1 MIYGCH
7 NDPLLEY
14 INDSVDEVLAKNE
27 RYAEES
33 TRYGINRD
41 QIITEFTKSIIEDLH
56 TLISSLREE
65 ITFLRVEMKS
75 KSSIIENL
83 VMQTE
88 KLVISSIDKEIIPN
102 SGKLNDN
109 SIYLNNLM
117 ESQEIVFRNI
127 DDKHVTIRKK
137 RPHHINASDP
147 LSNTESVSQY
157 LESISL
163 TSSFGCDNDKSD
175 EFNISDNEH
184 DHTVNNEATL
194 SFQLMEIRKRK
205 HHEYGILKQGNE
217 ESSPGTNVEKKVKCY
232 GDRRILKSVGDTND
246 KKKLWNKGTCLVIGD
261 STLNGIKEELM
272 GPNFKV
278 RAHSGAIIQDI
289 YSYIAPL
296 LPRNPTYVILMVG
309 TNDAIEKDSNKIL
322 NELLDL
328 KKYIESKS
336 PECKVIISCPTC
348 RFDHAKARITI
359 FNLRKKLDDLDIM
372 VILNENIGDNLI
384 GRKGL
389 HLNEHGSGRLAVNY
403 LTHIRKH

>member
-14 INDSVDEVLAKNE
+14 INDSLDEVLAKNE

-41 QIITEFTKSIIEDLH
+41 QIITGFTKSIIEDLH

-127 DDKHVTIRKK
+127 DDKHATIRKK

-147 LSNTESVSQY
+147 LSNTESVSQH
-157 LESISL
+157 LDSISL

-175 EFNISDNEH
+175 EFN
-184 DHTVNNEATL
+184 
-194 SFQLMEIRKRK
+194 K
-205 HHEYGILKQGNE
+205 
-217 ESSPGTNVEKKVKCY
+217 
-232 GDRRILKSVGDTND
+232 
-246 KKKLWNKGTCLVIGD
+246 
-261 STLNGIKEELM
+261 
-272 GPNFKV
+272 
-278 RAHSGAIIQDI
+278 
-289 YSYIAPL
+289 
-296 LPRNPTYVILMVG
+296 
-309 TNDAIEKDSNKIL
+309 
-322 NELLDL
+322 
-328 KKYIESKS
+328 
-336 PECKVIISCPTC
+336 
-348 RFDHAKARITI
+348 
-359 FNLRKKLDDLDIM
+359 
-372 VILNENIGDNLI
+372 
-384 GRKGL
+384 
-389 HLNEHGSGRLAVNY
+389 
-403 LTHIRKH
+403 